1 MRAWV
6 VERFGKPVDV
16 LTLKEVEA
24 PVLEPRHVLVR
35 VITAT
40 LNINEVDSIYG
51 IYKSM
56 PVTPPF
62 VPGFEVYGVVEQA
75 GEGAED
81 WVGKH
86 VIGMPRGGCGG
97 YAEYAV
103 LPIEMAFQVPAD
115 MPVATASAIFW
126 PFHLAWLSLF
136 TRGKLQRGETVLIHA
151 GAGGLGSAAIQL
163 AKYAGARVIAT
174 AGSEKKV
181 QLCRDLGADVAI
193 NYNTTDFVTAVLD
206 ATNGKKVDVA
216 LDSIGGDVLEQTWL
230 CLNFGARHILVGFS
244 SGIEQEDERPVLLR
258 QLIFGNISMVGAL
271 MSYVDEA
278 VDKNGEHPHGVTPP
292 KVNFNFPSRAL
303 GEKIH
308 AELLELFAQGSIK
321 PVVGLE
327 ARFEDLPSAID
338 RFERRE
344 TYGRVIVHI

>member
-6 VERFGKPVDV
+6 AERFGRPLDV
-16 LTLKEVEA
+16 LRMKDVEVPA
-24 PVLEPRHVLVR
+24 LEPRHVLVR

-40 LNINEVDSIYG
+40 LNINEVDGIYG
-51 IYKSM
+51 IYRSM
-56 PVTPPF
+56 PIPAPF
-62 VPGFEVYGVVEQA
+62 VPGFEVYGVVKQA

-103 LPIEMAFQVPAD
+103 LPTVMAFQVPAD

-136 TRGKLQRGETVLIHA
+136 TRAKLQRNETVLIHA

-163 AKYAGARVIAT
+163 AKHVGARVIAT

-181 QLCRDLGADVAI
+181 QLCRNLGAEVAI
-193 NYNTTDFVTAVLD
+193 NYNTSDFVKVVLD
-206 ATNGKKVDVA
+206 TTGGKKVDVA

-230 CLNFGARHILVGFS
+230 CLNYGARHVIVGFS

-258 QLIFGNISMVGAL
+258 QLIFDNFSMVGAL
-271 MSYVDEA
+271 MAYVDE
-278 VDKNGEHPHGVTPP
+278 KPLHEGEFVAGVTPP
-292 KVNFNFPSRAL
+292 KVNFNLPSRTL
-303 GEKIH
+303 GEEIH
-308 AELLELFAQGSIK
+308 TKLLDLFAQGSIK
-321 PVVGLE
+321 PVIGLE
-327 ARFEDLPSAID
+327 AKFDELPSAID